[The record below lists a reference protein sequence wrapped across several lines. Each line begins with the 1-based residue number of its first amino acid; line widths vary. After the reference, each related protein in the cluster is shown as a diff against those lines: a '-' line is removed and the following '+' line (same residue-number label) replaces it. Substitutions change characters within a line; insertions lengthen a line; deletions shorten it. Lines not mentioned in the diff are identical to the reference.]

1 MYAAHGCP
9 PSVKTPAHNTLTCH
23 GLRRNALRCMA
34 VTRAASNCD
43 LPTLASAQQHPGR
56 ALLPLLQRLVRGIC
70 PSPDASEK
78 LQASHTSTTVEA
90 SGARTAEAGRLCG
103 GRQSAQASLAHEH
116 HCGGRGRAH
125 ARGRQSAQASGAK
138 ASLMARE
145 VFWGTSL
152 TVPASL
158 AGTAEMPPAILA

>member
-1 MYAAHGCP
+1 M
-9 PSVKTPAHNTLTCH
+9 
-23 GLRRNALRCMA
+23 
-34 VTRAASNCD
+34 TRAASNCD

-78 LQASHTSTTVEA
+78 LQAWHTSTAVA
-90 SGARTAEAGRLCG
+90 SGARTP
-103 GRQSAQASLAHEH
+103 
-116 HCGGRGRAH
+116 
-125 ARGRQSAQASGAK
+125 AQASGAK